1 MDTSHYRR
9 YKGYDY
15 SRGASFLITVSTE
28 PRREVFGH
36 VQDGAMHLSQLG
48 KVALESIR
56 LIPELNEGITL
67 YGHVVMPDH
76 VHFRLYLAPGLA
88 DPLKALG
95 YAVRGFKSH
104 VAAVANSARSLI
116 AQQDGAVAVA
126 KPATSSHN
134 AQQDGAVAVAKP
146 ATSSHN
152 AQQDGAV
159 AVAKPATSSH
169 NAQQDGAVAHASAGE
184 TPTLPGALALPLAT
198 APSCREMSTS
208 RGFWQRGYHDH
219 ILTSRAFIEAVE
231 RYIAMNPLKWEL
243 QKNGPRH
250 LRIIEPLESPR
261 IAQGEYWRGVGNV
274 ALLNPDAPLASV
286 RISRKCDA
294 ADINAALR
302 RLSTALDKGY
312 TLISGFISKG
322 EQALRDMVLA
332 RRDARFIVAL
342 PEPMQYGYKPDSR
355 YLRPI
360 AEGRCLVMAH
370 GMEGIDFGRAA
381 CLDLN
386 DRIAAMARAGEGCAF
401 RAPLRGAWHGR
412 P

>member
-116 AQQDGAVAVA
+116 
-126 KPATSSHN
+126 
-134 AQQDGAVAVAKP
+134 
-146 ATSSHN
+146 

>member
-36 VQDGAMHLSQLG
+36 VQDGAMHLSPLG

-104 VAAVANSARSLI
+104 VAASARSLI
-116 AQQDGAVAVA
+116 
-126 KPATSSHN
+126 
-134 AQQDGAVAVAKP
+134 
-146 ATSSHN
+146 

-208 RGFWQRGYHDH
+208 RGFWQRGYHEH

-261 IAQGEYWRGVGNV
+261 IAQGEYWRAIGNV

-332 RRDARFIVAL
+332 RPDARFIVAL

-370 GMEGIDFGRAA
+370 GMECIDFGRAA

-386 DRIAAMARAGEGCAF
+386 DRIAAMAQAGEGCAF

>member
-36 VQDGAMHLSQLG
+36 VHDGAMHLSPLG

-95 YAVRGFKSH
+95 YAVRGLKSH
-104 VAAVANSARSLI
+104 VAASARSLI
-116 AQQDGAVAVA
+116 AQQDGAVAVSKLPHDA
-126 KPATSSHN
+126 RRDAAPP
-134 AQQDGAVAVAKP
+134 DGAVAIAKLP
-146 ATSSHN
+146 HDARRD
-152 AQQDGAV
+152 AAPPDGAHV
-159 AVAKPATSSH
+159 WPSLPTALSCCEITNLAVK
-169 NAQQDGAVAHASAGE
+169 GGG
-184 TPTLPGALALPLAT
+184 L
-198 APSCREMSTS
+198 
-208 RGFWQRGYHDH
+208 WQRGYHDH

-261 IAQGEYWRGVGNV
+261 IAQGEYWRAIGNV

-332 RRDARFIVAL
+332 RPDARFIVAL

-360 AEGRCLVMAH
+360 AEGHCLVMAH
-370 GMEGIDFGRAA
+370 GMECIDFGRAA

-386 DRIAAMARAGEGCAF
+386 DRIAAMAQAGEGCAF